1 MTTSLNSLGAKLFV
15 VCAGPGKVSNLEV
28 VNGAIVHFATY
39 SKNLES
45 YWFDLNLGIFAK
57 GNSAAIYII
66 TFHLG

>member
-1 MTTSLNSLGAKLFV
+1 
-15 VCAGPGKVSNLEV
+15 

-57 GNSAAIYII
+57 GKLAVVYFSYLN
-66 TFHLG
+66 LGVTTEEST